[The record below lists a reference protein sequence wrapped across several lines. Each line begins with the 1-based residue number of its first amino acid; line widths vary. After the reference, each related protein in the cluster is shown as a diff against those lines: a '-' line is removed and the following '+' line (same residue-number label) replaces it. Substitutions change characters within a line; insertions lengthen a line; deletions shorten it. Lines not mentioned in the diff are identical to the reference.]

1 MKPRVLL
8 FALFLTGSGSAQI
21 LAPSGGESPPVLGA
35 FGQPSEIAEL
45 NGIAAIVNDDVI
57 VQTELRNRLRSVKSR
72 LRQSGTLPPSD
83 RVLVR
88 QVLERLVL
96 ERLQLELATQSGIR
110 VDENQLNQSIADM
123 ARRNGLS
130 LSQFRDVIERDGFNF
145 ADFREEIRNE
155 MLISEVRRREVGNR
169 VSVSEQE
176 VDNFLANQDLQ
187 GDSAAEYR
195 LAHILIAVPEGASD
209 EQIGAAE
216 ARTLELLQALRA
228 GEDFAQTAA
237 AVSDGQQALQG
248 GDLGWRTKDKLPTL
262 AADVIVS
269 MKPGEITDP
278 IRSTSG
284 FHLVKLVERRGGAK
298 QVITQALARH
308 ILVRTDELTSDD
320 DARRHLEQ
328 LKDRLEQGDEFGD
341 LARSHSDDT
350 GSAANDGSL
359 GWVNPGEVVPRFEME
374 MNKLAP
380 GEISDPFKTRFGWH
394 VLQVQERREHDSTQ
408 EVRRAKAVEEI
419 RERRLEEGM
428 QTWLRQLRDEAYV
441 ELRLDQ

>member
-1 MKPRVLL
+1 MKPRELL
-8 FALFLTGSGSAQI
+8 FALLLTGSSSAQTP
-21 LAPSGGESPPVLGA
+21 APPGGASPFVVGA
-35 FGQPSEIAEL
+35 FTQPSEIAEL

-57 VQTELRNRLRSVKSR
+57 VRTELRNRLRSVKSR

-96 ERLQLELATQSGIR
+96 ERLQLELATQSGVR

-123 ARRNGLS
+123 ARRNGIS
-130 LSQFRDVIERDGFNF
+130 LSQFRDVIERDGYNF

-169 VSVSEQE
+169 VTVSEQE
-176 VDNFLANQDLQ
+176 VDSFLANQALQ
-187 GDSAAEYR
+187 GGSAVEYR

-209 EQIGAAE
+209 EQVGAAE

-237 AVSDGQQALQG
+237 AASDGQQALQG
-248 GDLGWRTKDKLPTL
+248 GDLGWRTKDQLPTL
-262 AADVIVS
+262 AVDIVVS

-284 FHLVKLVERRGGAK
+284 FHLIKLVDRRGDAE
-298 QVITQALARH
+298 QVITQTLTRH

-320 DARRHLEQ
+320 DARRYLEQ
-328 LKDRLEQGDEFGD
+328 LKDRLQQGDEFGD

-350 GSAANDGSL
+350 ASAANDGSL
-359 GWVNPGEVVPRFEME
+359 GWVNPGEVVPIFELE
-374 MNKLAP
+374 MNKLTP
-380 GEISDPFKTRFGWH
+380 GEISDPFKSRFGWH
-394 VLQVQERREHDSTQ
+394 ILQVQDRREHDSTE

-428 QTWLRQLRDEAYV
+428 QAWLRQLRDEAYV
-441 ELRLDQ
+441 ELRLEE

>member
-1 MKPRVLL
+1 MKPRALF
-8 FALFLTGSGSAQI
+8 FALLLTGSSSAQI
-21 LAPSGGESPPVLGA
+21 VAPSDGASPSVFA
-35 FGQPSEIAEL
+35 ASAEPSGIAEL

-110 VDENQLNQSIADM
+110 VDENQLNQTIADM
-123 ARRNGLS
+123 ARRNGLN
-130 LSQFRDVIERDGFNF
+130 LSQFRDVIERDGHNF
-145 ADFREEIRNE
+145 PDFREEIRNE
-155 MLISEVRRREVGNR
+155 MLISQVRRREVGNR
-169 VSVSEQE
+169 VTVSDQE
-176 VDNFLANQDLQ
+176 VDNFLANQALR

-195 LAHILIAVPEGASD
+195 LAHILIAVPESASD
-209 EQIGAAE
+209 EQVRAAE
-216 ARTLELLQALRA
+216 TRTLEVLEALRG

-248 GDLGWRTKDKLPTL
+248 GDLGWRTKDQLPTL
-262 AADVIVS
+262 AADIVVK

-284 FHLVKLVERRGGAK
+284 FHLVKLVDSRGDAK
-298 QVITQALARH
+298 QVITQTLARH
-308 ILVRTDELTSDD
+308 ILVRTDELTSDE

-328 LKDRLEQGDEFGD
+328 LKDRLEQGDEFGN

-359 GWVNPGEVVPRFEME
+359 GWLNPGEVVPRFETE
-374 MNKLAP
+374 MNALAP
-380 GEISDPFKTRFGWH
+380 GEISDPFETRFGWH
-394 VLQVQERREHDSTQ
+394 IVQVQNRREHDSTA

-428 QTWLRQLRDEAYV
+428 QAWLRQLRDEAYV